1 MEEKAL
7 HKPETD
13 KVRSRLIVKNVIA
26 SFLVKGW
33 TAIVVLLMVPLSLK
47 CLGIYQN
54 GVWLTISSLLV
65 WIDQMDIG
73 LGNGLRNRLTAHV
86 AHGEMEEA
94 RMVVSSTV
102 AMLASIVIL
111 IIFCVTPLIWFTDVY
126 AFLNVEPSIIPEMRI
141 ALTTAVILVCMTFV
155 MKFISNVYMGMQLPA
170 VSNLLMALGQTF
182 SLLAT
187 WLAYISGHATFF
199 VVVVVNTL
207 SPLIVYILAYPY
219 TFFRKFPALRP
230 SMKYVN
236 MSSALELGNLGVKF
250 FWLQIAGVIQFMTA
264 NLLISNFFSPAMV
277 TPYQIAYRY
286 MSIVM
291 VFFTVVCMP
300 FWNATTDAYERNDIQ
315 WIKNSNRRMNWM
327 SLCIALLLLLMIAVS
342 PWVYQIW
349 IGEACEV
356 SYGMTVMMALYI
368 FLLILS
374 MRYSYFLSGIGALR
388 LQLYMTIMTVIFV
401 PSAWLVS
408 HLAHDI
414 LWFMAVMCICV
425 APSVIVHMIQLHKI
439 LDNKA
444 TGIWKI

>member
-7 HKPETD
+7 HKQETD
-13 KVRSRLIVKNVIA
+13 KTRSRLIVKNVIA
-26 SFLVKGW
+26 SFFVKGW

-86 AHGEMEEA
+86 AHGEMAEA

-102 AMLASIVIL
+102 VMLACIVL
-111 IIFCVTPLIWFTDVY
+111 LLIFCVTPLIWFTDVY
-126 AFLNVEPSIIPEMRI
+126 AFLNVEPDIIPEMRI

-219 TFFRKFPALRP
+219 TFLRKFPELRP
-230 SMKYVN
+230 SLKYVN
-236 MSSALELGNLGVKF
+236 LSSVLELGNLGIKF

-264 NLLISNFFSPAMV
+264 NLLISNFFSPTMV

-291 VFFTVVCMP
+291 VLFTVVCMP

-315 WIKNSNRRMNWM
+315 WIRNANRKMNWM
-327 SLCIALLLLLMIAVS
+327 SLCIALLLFLMIVVS
-342 PWVYQIW
+342 PWVYRIW

-356 SYGMTVMMALYI
+356 SSGMTVLMALYI

-388 LQLYMTIMTVIFV
+388 LQLYMTIMTVIFI

-408 HLAHDI
+408 RLTHNI

>member
-1 MEEKAL
+1 MEKTTNTAG
-7 HKPETD
+7 TD
-13 KVRSRLIVKNVIA
+13 KKRSRLIVKNVIA

-33 TAIVVLLMVPLSLK
+33 TAVVILLMVPLSLK
-47 CLGIYQN
+47 CLGVYQN

-73 LGNGLRNRLTAHV
+73 LGNGLRNRLTSHV
-86 AHGEMEEA
+86 AHGEVAEA

-102 AMLASIVIL
+102 AMLACIVIP
-111 IIFCVTPLIWFTDVY
+111 IILCVIPFIWLTNIYV
-126 AFLNVEPSIIPEMRI
+126 FLNVEPGIIPELRI
-141 ALTTAVILVCMTFV
+141 ALTTAVILVCTTFI
-155 MKFISNVYMGMQLPA
+155 MKFINNVYMGMQLPA

-187 WLAYISGHATFF
+187 WLAYQLGHATFF
-199 VVVVVNTL
+199 VVVIVNTI
-207 SPLIVYILAYPY
+207 SPLLVYILAYPY
-219 TFFRKFPALRP
+219 TFYRKFPELRP
-230 SMKYVN
+230 SLKYVN
-236 MSSALELGNLGVKF
+236 LSSALELGNLGVKF

-264 NLLISNFFSPAMV
+264 NLLISNFFSPSMV

-291 VFFTVVCMP
+291 VLFTVVCMP
-300 FWNATTDAYERNDIQ
+300 FWNATTDAYERNDIE
-315 WIKNSNRRMNWM
+315 WIKKSNRKMNWM
-327 SLCIALLLLLMIAVS
+327 TLCIAILLLLMVAVS
-342 PWVYQIW
+342 PWVYQVW
-349 IGEACEV
+349 IGDACEV
-356 SYGMTVMMALYI
+356 PFGMTLMMALYI

-388 LQLYMTIMTVIFV
+388 LQLYMTIMTVIFI
-401 PSAWLVS
+401 PAAYIVS
-408 HLAHDI
+408 HLTHDI

>member
-1 MEEKAL
+1 MEQAY
-7 HKPETD
+7 HIAETD
-13 KVRSRLIVKNVIA
+13 KTRSRLIVKNVIA

-33 TAIVVLLMVPLSLK
+33 AAVVVLLMVPLTLK
-47 CLGIYQN
+47 CLGAYQN
-54 GVWLTISSLLV
+54 GVWLTISSLLI

-73 LGNGLRNRLTAHV
+73 LGNGLRNRLAAHV
-86 AHGEMEEA
+86 AHGEMAEA

-102 AMLASIVIL
+102 AMLACIIVPVIL
-111 IIFCVTPLIWFTDVY
+111 FIIPLIWMTNVY
-126 AFLNVEPSIIPEMRI
+126 GFLNVAPTIIPELRL
-141 ALTTAVILVCMTFV
+141 ALTTAVLLVCTTFV
-155 MKFISNVYMGMQLPA
+155 LKFISNVYMGMQLPA
-170 VSNLLMALGQTF
+170 VSNLLMALGQTI
-182 SLLAT
+182 SLSGT
-187 WLAYISGHATFF
+187 WLAYISGHATFL
-199 VVVVVNTL
+199 VVVIINTV
-207 SPLIVYILAYPY
+207 SPLMVYILAYPY
-219 TFFRKFPALRP
+219 TFIRKFPALRP
-230 SMKYVN
+230 CMKYVN
-236 MSSALELGNLGVKF
+236 MNSALELGNLGIKF

-291 VFFTVVCMP
+291 VLFTVVCMP

-315 WIKNSNRRMNWM
+315 WIKESNRKMNWM
-327 SLCIALLLLLMIAVS
+327 TLCIAILLSLMVAVS

-349 IGEACEV
+349 IGDACEV
-356 SYGMTVMMALYI
+356 SLGMTVMMALYI

-388 LQLYMTIMTVIFV
+388 LQLYMTIMTVIFI
-401 PSAWLVS
+401 PAAYIVS
-408 HLAHDI
+408 HLKHDI